1 MSSRGRCPLAL
12 ERSLASPWGVGTAA
26 SHSRHQLRRLRALE
40 LSDARRAMGDAARH
54 GARLRQGP
62 IPMLRAA
69 RQGRAGRRRDGR
81 RAAPGTPR
89 YPTPSPPRCEAP
101 GGARRARRPAPG
113 RRGAT
118 GRPAGRPGSPG
129 GPWRALPAHGRLPR
143 HLRAGAGRPARRR
156 RAPLPCRVCSS
167 RFRED
172 ASGAAPGGARAAT
185 ATRGA
190 RRPRAGPGG
199 PPPP

>member
-12 ERSLASPWGVGTAA
+12 ERLLASRLGVGTAA

-54 GARLRQGP
+54 SARLRQGP

-89 YPTPSPPRCEAP
+89 YPTPSPHAEKRQEA
-101 GGARRARRPAPG
+101 
-113 RRGAT
+113 RG
-118 GRPAGRPGSPG
+118 
-129 GPWRALPAHGRLPR
+129 
-143 HLRAGAGRPARRR
+143 
-156 RAPLPCRVCSS
+156 
-167 RFRED
+167 
-172 ASGAAPGGARAAT
+172 
-185 ATRGA
+185 
-190 RRPRAGPGG
+190 GPGG
-199 PPPP
+199 PPPVAGERRGDRQGTQAAQEAPGAPCRRMGACPAICGRVQAGRRVGAAPLYPAGYAPLALVMTQAEPRPEAHGPRPRPEGPGGPGLAQAGHPLP